1 MRNDKQQIQEQIQQL
16 HNQEQDQSFYRKKC
30 MKVKNMK
37 AVRVHK
43 YGGGPKDLVYE
54 EDIMQPPHPK
64 EGEVLVKV
72 YATGVT
78 LNEIVWIWEHPGIS
92 LPLILGH
99 EFSGLVEEVGP
110 KVTNQRKGDAVY
122 GLTDPLSVTRNGAEA
137 EYVIAMES
145 EIALKPQSIDHEYAA
160 GVPMAGLTA
169 WQALFDHA
177 HLSSKDT
184 ILIHGAAGGV
194 GSIAVQLAR
203 WSGAH
208 VIGTASAYDS
218 GFLEDLGVHDVIDYK
233 KTRFEDRVHDVDV
246 IFDTVGGK
254 TLERSW
260 KILRRGGRLVSVTSQ
275 GIPTSYNK
283 RQEYLKEK
291 GDSFGV
297 NAKWFIVHS
306 SREQLIRIGELIDS
320 GQLRPVV
327 DTILPLSQ
335 ASKAYEGAKD
345 IHKHGKIVLRV
356 RTELE

>member
-1 MRNDKQQIQEQIQQL
+1 
-16 HNQEQDQSFYRKKC
+16 
-30 MKVKNMK
+30 
-37 AVRVHK
+37 
-43 YGGGPKDLVYE
+43 
-54 EDIMQPPHPK
+54 
-64 EGEVLVKV
+64 
-72 YATGVT
+72 
-78 LNEIVWIWEHPGIS
+78 
-92 LPLILGH
+92 
-99 EFSGLVEEVGP
+99 
-110 KVTNQRKGDAVY
+110 
-122 GLTDPLSVTRNGAEA
+122 LSATRNGAEA

-145 EIALKPQSIDHEYAA
+145 EIASKPQSIDHEYAA

-194 GSIAVQLAR
+194 GSFAVQLAR

-218 GFLEDLGVHDVIDYK
+218 SFLKDLGVHDIIDYK
-233 KTRFEDRVHDVDV
+233 KTRFEDKVHDVDV
-246 IFDTVGGK
+246 IFDTVGGN

-260 KILRRGGRLVSVTSQ
+260 EILRRGGRLVSVVSQ
-275 GIPTSYNK
+275 GIPTSYDK
-283 RQEYLKEK
+283 RHEYLKEK

-297 NAKWFIVHS
+297 NATWFIVHS

-356 RTELE
+356 RTVLE